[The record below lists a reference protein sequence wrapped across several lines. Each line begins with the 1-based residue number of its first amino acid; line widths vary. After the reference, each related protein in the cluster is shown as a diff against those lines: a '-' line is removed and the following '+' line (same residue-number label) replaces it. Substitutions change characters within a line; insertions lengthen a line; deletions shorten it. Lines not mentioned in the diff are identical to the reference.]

1 MCCRPLF
8 FEVSERT
15 MNKRKT
21 IIRTVG
27 LKKYYTVGGNT
38 VRALDGVCMDIL
50 QGEFVCIAGRSGSG
64 KSTMLNML
72 AGLEPPSQGE
82 IIVRNK
88 HLEAMDEEQRTKFRR
103 RHIGFVFQSYN
114 NLPQYTALENVALPL
129 AIRGVPEDE
138 RNWQARQALSR
149 VGLREHVDHRP
160 SELSGGQQ
168 QRVSIARAIIT
179 EPSIVLADEP
189 TGNLDTRTGQEVMEL
204 LCEIF
209 RERNTTFILSSHD
222 PQMERY
228 TDRTVHFSDGKIE
241 TENQHIG
248 EETRQ

>member
-1 MCCRPLF
+1 M
-8 FEVSERT
+8 S
-15 MNKRKT
+15 KRKT

-88 HLEAMDEEQRTKFRR
+88 HLESMDEEQRTKFRR

-138 RNWQARQALSR
+138 RNMKARQALSR
-149 VGLREHVDHRP
+149 VGLRGHMDHRP

>member
-1 MCCRPLF
+1 MYCRPLSMKSG
-8 FEVSERT
+8 ERAMSE
-15 MNKRKT
+15 RKT

-27 LKKYYTVGGNT
+27 LRKHYTVGGNT
-38 VRALDGVCMDIL
+38 VRALDGVDMAIL

-64 KSTMLNML
+64 KSTLLNML
-72 AGLEPPSQGE
+72 AGLEPPSAGE

-88 HLEAMDEEQRTKFRR
+88 HLETMDEEQRTRFRR
-103 RHIGFVFQSYN
+103 KHIGFVFQSYN

-129 AIRGVPEDE
+129 AIRGVDE
-138 RNWQARQALSR
+138 EERSFLARQALCR
-149 VGLREHVDHRP
+149 VGLREHVEHRP

-179 EPSIVLADEP
+179 KPSIVLADEP
-189 TGNLDTRTGQEVMEL
+189 TGNLDSRTGEEVMEL

-222 PQMERY
+222 PQMAHY
-228 TDRTVHFSDGKIE
+228 TDRTVHFSDGRID
-241 TENQHIG
+241 TTG
-248 EETRQ
+248 EENKQ

>member
-1 MCCRPLF
+1 MR
-8 FEVSERT
+8 ER
-15 MNKRKT
+15 KA
-21 IIRTVG
+21 IIKTVG

-38 VRALDGVCMDIL
+38 VRALDGVDVSVL

-64 KSTMLNML
+64 KSTLLNML
-72 AGLEPPSQGE
+72 AGLEPPTKGE
-82 IIVRNK
+82 IIVRGK
-88 HLEAMDEEQRTKFRR
+88 HHLEAMDEELRTKFRR
-103 RHIGFVFQSYN
+103 RYIGFVFQNYN

-129 AIRGVPEDE
+129 AIRGVPEAE
-138 RNWQARQALSR
+138 RNWKARQALSR

-189 TGNLDTRTGQEVMEL
+189 TGNLDSRTGEEVMEL

-209 RERNTTFILSSHD
+209 RERNTTFVLSSHD
-222 PQMERY
+222 PQMARY
-228 TDRTVHFSDGKIE
+228 TDRTVYFSDGKIE
-241 TENQHIG
+241 TENHHTG
-248 EETRQ
+248 EERTQ

>member
-1 MCCRPLF
+1 M
-8 FEVSERT
+8 EET
-15 MNKRKT
+15 KNKAAPVIRLQDVRKEYV
-21 IIRTVG
+21 VG
-27 LKKYYTVGGNT
+27 DSHIH
-38 VRALDGVCMDIL
+38 ALDGVSL
-50 QGEFVCIAGRSGSG
+50 TVSPGEFVCISGRSGSG

-72 AGLEPPSQGE
+72 AGLEKPTSGE
-82 IIVRNK
+82 IVILDK
-88 HLEAMDEEQRTKFRR
+88 HIENMSEGARIRFRR
-103 RHIGFVFQSYN
+103 QYIGFVFQSYN

-138 RNWQARQALSR
+138 RNWKARQALSR

-189 TGNLDTRTGQEVMEL
+189 TGNLDSRTGQEVMEL

-228 TDRTVHFSDGKIE
+228 TDRTVRFDDGKIE
-241 TENQHIG
+241 TENHHTG
-248 EETRQ
+248 EERTQ

>member
-1 MCCRPLF
+1 
-8 FEVSERT
+8 
-15 MNKRKT
+15 MNNRKT

-138 RNWQARQALSR
+138 RNMKARQALSR
-149 VGLREHVDHRP
+149 VGLRGHMDHRP

-189 TGNLDTRTGQEVMEL
+189 TGNLDIRTGQEVMEL

>member
-1 MCCRPLF
+1 
-8 FEVSERT
+8 

-88 HLEAMDEEQRTKFRR
+88 HLESMDEEQRTKFRR

-138 RNWQARQALSR
+138 RNMKARQALSR
-149 VGLREHVDHRP
+149 VGLRGHMDHRP

-222 PQMERY
+222 PQMEHY

>member
-82 IIVRNK
+82 VIVRNK